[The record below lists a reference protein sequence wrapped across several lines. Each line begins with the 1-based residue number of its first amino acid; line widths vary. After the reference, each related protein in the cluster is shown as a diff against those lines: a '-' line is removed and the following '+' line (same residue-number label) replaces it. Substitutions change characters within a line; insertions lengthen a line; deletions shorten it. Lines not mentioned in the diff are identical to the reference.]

1 MKRSVYLV
9 LTSRKQYPPHQFF
22 RNIKSQYGFIS
33 CFNAFIG
40 QQYFFKVYQLLF
52 RNKFCKFAWWA
63 SPTRKIVLGKIQ
75 RK

>member
-1 MKRSVYLV
+1 MSSFPVSKLLSVI
-9 LTSRKQYPPHQFF
+9 
-22 RNIKSQYGFIS
+22 N
-33 CFNAFIG
+33 N
-40 QQYFFKVYQLLF
+40 FFKVYQLLF